1 MLVIQKM
8 NISTKDLNLLY
19 VFKVLFEERNLSN
32 AAKRMSLSQPALSHK
47 LNKLRREFDDP
58 LFVRAARGLTI
69 TPLAE
74 RIAHQ
79 VLEVTKSVEGLYHQ
93 LESQNFL
100 VNDDT
105 VHLYTT
111 DFIEQLLL
119 PSLLARIEVK
129 APNLKLVCHS
139 TLGQLPKKE
148 LETGECDIAI
158 AGFYHDLSDSYF
170 QQKLKEESFVV
181 LANNAN
187 PMIKGQINLE
197 EFLTCRHIITTLSGD
212 LDGLVDKEL
221 RNINLSRTVVAGV
234 SSFLAPP
241 IIVKDTNYILVCLE
255 SIARMF
261 SFTYDRLMI
270 HTCPIDL
277 PKVNISQTW
286 HERTHQDPMRK
297 WLRQEIHDIMVG
309 N

>member
-1 MLVIQKM
+1 M
-8 NISTKDLNLLY
+8 NISTKDINLLY

-32 AAKRMSLSQPALSHK
+32 AAKRISLSQPALSHK
-47 LNKLRREFDDP
+47 LNKLRNEFDDP

-74 RIAHQ
+74 QMAPQ
-79 VLEVTKSVEGLYHQ
+79 VLKAIQSIEGLYHQ

-100 VNDDT
+100 LNEDT

-119 PSLLARIEVK
+119 PSLLARIEMK
-129 APNLKLVCHS
+129 APNLKLVCHN
-139 TLGQLPKKE
+139 TLGKLPKKE

-158 AGFYHDLSDSYF
+158 AGFYHDLAESYY
-170 QQKLKEESFVV
+170 QQKLKEETFLV
-181 LANNAN
+181 LAN
-187 PMIKGQINLE
+187 KGKSRPDGNLNLE
-197 EFLTCRHIITTLSGD
+197 DFLASRHIVTTLSGD
-212 LDGLVDKEL
+212 LDGIVDKEL
-221 RNINLSRTVVAGV
+221 RKLDLSRNVVAGV

-241 IIVKDTNYILVCLE
+241 LIVKDTNCVLVCLE
-255 SIARMF
+255 SIAKM
-261 SFTYDRLMI
+261 SAFTYDRLAI
-270 HTCPIDL
+270 YKCPIDL

-297 WLRQEIHDIMVG
+297 WLRNEIYQILSEKEQ
-309 N
+309 

>member
-1 MLVIQKM
+1 M
-8 NISTKDLNLLY
+8 NISTKDINLLY

-32 AAKRMSLSQPALSHK
+32 AAKRIPLSQPALSHK
-47 LNKLRREFDDP
+47 LNKLRNEFDDP

-74 RIAHQ
+74 QVAPQ
-79 VLEVTKSVEGLYHQ
+79 VLKAIQSIEGLYHQ

-100 VNDDT
+100 LNEDT

-119 PSLLARIEVK
+119 PSLLARIEMK
-129 APNLKLVCHS
+129 APNLKLVCHN
-139 TLGQLPKKE
+139 TLGKLPKKE

-158 AGFYHDLSDSYF
+158 AGFYHDLAESYY
-170 QQKLKEESFVV
+170 QQKLKEETFLV
-181 LANNAN
+181 LAN
-187 PMIKGQINLE
+187 KGKSRPDGNLNLE
-197 EFLTCRHIITTLSGD
+197 DFLASRHIVTTLSGD
-212 LDGLVDKEL
+212 LDGIVDKEL
-221 RNINLSRTVVAGV
+221 HKLDLSRNVVAGV

-241 IIVKDTNYILVCLE
+241 LIVKDTNCVLVCLE
-255 SIARMF
+255 SIAKM
-261 SFTYDRLMI
+261 SAFTYDRLAI
-270 HTCPIDL
+270 YKCPIDL

-297 WLRQEIHDIMVG
+297 WLRNEIYQILSEKE
-309 N
+309 

>member
-79 VLEVTKSVEGLYHQ
+79 VLQVTKSVEGLYHQ

-100 VNDDT
+100 LNDDT

-129 APNLKLVCHS
+129 APNLKLVCHN
-139 TLGQLPKKE
+139 TLGQLPKRE

-221 RNINLSRTVVAGV
+221 RKINLSRTVIAGA